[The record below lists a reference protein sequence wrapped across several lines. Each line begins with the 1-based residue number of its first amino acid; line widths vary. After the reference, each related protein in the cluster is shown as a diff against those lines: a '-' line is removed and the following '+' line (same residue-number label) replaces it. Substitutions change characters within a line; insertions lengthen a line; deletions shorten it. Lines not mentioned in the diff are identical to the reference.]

1 MGLASRIVRGYVSR
15 NKLIRNKQV
24 HGNSSHEEITDIEG
38 ISVFFK
44 SDKVMKTKD

>member
-24 HGNSSHEEITDIEG
+24 HGSSSHEEMLLLLLLL
-38 ISVFFK
+38 SRFSCV
-44 SDKVMKTKD
+44 